1 MVIGIEWFVVQN
13 FGMNALILTLAVRL
27 ARVRANKRHILAA
40 SALGCAYA
48 VCAYLPWGRWLLG
61 LLPRTLIC
69 TVMTVMVCSARRM
82 REIGRTLRVFGFVWL
97 STLLLGGTGAGL
109 MYMLGASGYSPFA
122 ALITAVLGT
131 TVLMFLTAQ
140 RNQHDVSPMVQ
151 LTVVCGSRAVR
162 FSAVVDT
169 GNVLAE
175 PLSNLPVIVA
185 EKAAL
190 CGLEEGR
197 SMRCVPFA
205 SVGGE
210 GRLYAF
216 LPDRIRIDGREYDAC
231 IAVYDGSLC
240 PEGHA
245 LIPGRCMEYENDRIA
260 VGKGAASADGRRQR
274 TLHRGQSDAARAVYA
289 AGGGTRH
296 GSAASGR

>member
-13 FGMNALILTLAVRL
+13 LGMNALILTMAARL
-27 ARVRANKRHILAA
+27 ARVRMEKKRILAA
-40 SALGCAYA
+40 SVLGCAYA

-61 LLPRTLIC
+61 LLPRTLVC
-69 TVMTVMVCSARRM
+69 ACMTIMVCSLRRM
-82 REIGRTLRVFGFVWL
+82 REMGRTLRVFCFVWL

-109 MYMLGASGYSPFA
+109 MYMLGASGYSPLA
-122 ALITAVLGT
+122 ALVTAVLGSA
-131 TVLMFLTAQ
+131 VLLFLTAQ
-140 RNQHDVSPMVQ
+140 RNSSKVSPMAQ

-169 GNVLAE
+169 GNVLVE

-185 EKAAL
+185 EKDAL
-190 CGLEEGR
+190 RGLEKGR

-205 SVGGE
+205 SVGGQ
-210 GRLYAF
+210 GMLPAF
-216 LPDRIRIDGREYDAC
+216 LPDRIRIDGRECDAC

-245 LIPGRCMEYENDRIA
+245 LIPGRCMENETDCIA
-260 VGKGAASADGRRQR
+260 VGKGAAPAVGQRQR
-274 TLHRGQSDAARAVYA
+274 SLHRGQSDAARAVYA

-296 GSAASGR
+296 GSAASG